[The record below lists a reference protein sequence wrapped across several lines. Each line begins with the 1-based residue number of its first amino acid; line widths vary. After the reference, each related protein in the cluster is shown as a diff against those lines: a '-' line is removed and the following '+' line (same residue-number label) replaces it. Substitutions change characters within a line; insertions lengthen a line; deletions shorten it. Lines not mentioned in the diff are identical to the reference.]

1 MLRALLKEMP
11 RMGIQMGGSRQLDI
25 AFKKIISRSPLALH
39 PLEWDVTETL
49 MMRTVM
55 DGNTTESAGVQS
67 LSEDRSAAVEG
78 IAITRWIGPL
88 LFYWYERT

>member
-1 MLRALLKEMP
+1 
-11 RMGIQMGGSRQLDI
+11 
-25 AFKKIISRSPLALH
+25 
-39 PLEWDVTETL
+39 

-88 LFYWYERT
+88 LFY